1 MLYFTKLFLT
11 SIFIINVETV
21 IASEAKTGLPQ
32 LDLNTYPSLMFW
44 SIISL
49 ILGFV
54 LMKYLVTPNIKSIL
68 NSRETSIQ
76 NDLVKAKTSNQE
88 SEKIKQSI
96 IKSQE
101 DIKSKSQKI
110 ISDAILESKQSIE
123 KKEKEISEKL
133 ELKVSEAEQKIID
146 TQNTVINDVINV
158 ETVIASEAKTGLP
171 QIDLNT
177 YPSLMFWSINSLIL
191 GFVLMKYLLTPNI
204 KSILNSRETSIQNDL
219 VKAKTS
225 NQESEKIRQLI
236 IKSQEDIKSK
246 SQKIISDAIL
256 ESKQSIEKKE
266 KEISEK
272 LELKVSEAEQKIID
286 TQNTVI
292 NDVINVAEEI
302 TADVVRKFTDIK
314 YDKSNVKKAIKL
326 ASNNVLMEK

>member
-49 ILGFV
+49 IIGFA

-88 SEKIKQSI
+88 SEKIRQSI

-123 KKEKEISEKL
+123 KKEKEISAKL
-133 ELKVSEAEQKIID
+133 ELKVSEAEK
-146 TQNTVINDVINV
+146 
-158 ETVIASEAKTGLP
+158 
-171 QIDLNT
+171 
-177 YPSLMFWSINSLIL
+177 
-191 GFVLMKYLLTPNI
+191 
-204 KSILNSRETSIQNDL
+204 
-219 VKAKTS
+219 
-225 NQESEKIRQLI
+225 
-236 IKSQEDIKSK
+236 
-246 SQKIISDAIL
+246 
-256 ESKQSIEKKE
+256 
-266 KEISEK
+266 
-272 LELKVSEAEQKIID
+272 KIID

-302 TADVVRKFTDIK
+302 TADVVKKFTDIK

-326 ASNNVLMEK
+326 ASNNILMEK

>member
-49 ILGFV
+49 IIGFA

-101 DIKSKSQKI
+101 DIKLKSQKI
-110 ISDAILESKQSIE
+110 ISDAILESKHSVE
-123 KKEKEISEKL
+123 KKEKEISAKL
-133 ELKVSEAEQKIID
+133 ELKVSEAEK
-146 TQNTVINDVINV
+146 
-158 ETVIASEAKTGLP
+158 
-171 QIDLNT
+171 
-177 YPSLMFWSINSLIL
+177 
-191 GFVLMKYLLTPNI
+191 
-204 KSILNSRETSIQNDL
+204 
-219 VKAKTS
+219 
-225 NQESEKIRQLI
+225 
-236 IKSQEDIKSK
+236 
-246 SQKIISDAIL
+246 
-256 ESKQSIEKKE
+256 
-266 KEISEK
+266 
-272 LELKVSEAEQKIID
+272 KIID

-302 TADVVRKFTDIK
+302 TADVVKKFTDIK
-314 YDKSNVKKAIKL
+314 LDKSNVKKAIKL
-326 ASNNVLMEK
+326 ASNNILMEK

>member
-11 SIFIINVETV
+11 SIIIINVETV

-88 SEKIKQSI
+88 SEKIRQSI

-123 KKEKEISEKL
+123 KKEKEISAKL
-133 ELKVSEAEQKIID
+133 ELKVSEAEK
-146 TQNTVINDVINV
+146 
-158 ETVIASEAKTGLP
+158 
-171 QIDLNT
+171 
-177 YPSLMFWSINSLIL
+177 
-191 GFVLMKYLLTPNI
+191 
-204 KSILNSRETSIQNDL
+204 
-219 VKAKTS
+219 
-225 NQESEKIRQLI
+225 
-236 IKSQEDIKSK
+236 
-246 SQKIISDAIL
+246 
-256 ESKQSIEKKE
+256 
-266 KEISEK
+266 
-272 LELKVSEAEQKIID
+272 KIID

-326 ASNNVLMEK
+326 AANNVLMEK

>member
-11 SIFIINVETV
+11 SIFIIIVETV

-49 ILGFV
+49 IIGFA

-88 SEKIKQSI
+88 SEKIRQSI

-123 KKEKEISEKL
+123 KKEKEISAKL
-133 ELKVSEAEQKIID
+133 DLKVSEAEKKIID
-146 TQNTVINDVINV
+146 TQNTVI
-158 ETVIASEAKTGLP
+158 S
-171 QIDLNT
+171 
-177 YPSLMFWSINSLIL
+177 
-191 GFVLMKYLLTPNI
+191 
-204 KSILNSRETSIQNDL
+204 
-219 VKAKTS
+219 
-225 NQESEKIRQLI
+225 
-236 IKSQEDIKSK
+236 
-246 SQKIISDAIL
+246 
-256 ESKQSIEKKE
+256 
-266 KEISEK
+266 
-272 LELKVSEAEQKIID
+272 
-286 TQNTVI
+286 
-292 NDVINVAEEI
+292 DVINVAEEI
-302 TADVVRKFTDIK
+302 TADVVSKFTDIK
-314 YDKSNVKKAIKL
+314 SDKSNVKKAIKL

>member
-49 ILGFV
+49 IIGFA

-123 KKEKEISEKL
+123 KKEKEISTKL
-133 ELKVSEAEQKIID
+133 ELKVSEAEK
-146 TQNTVINDVINV
+146 
-158 ETVIASEAKTGLP
+158 
-171 QIDLNT
+171 
-177 YPSLMFWSINSLIL
+177 
-191 GFVLMKYLLTPNI
+191 
-204 KSILNSRETSIQNDL
+204 
-219 VKAKTS
+219 
-225 NQESEKIRQLI
+225 
-236 IKSQEDIKSK
+236 
-246 SQKIISDAIL
+246 
-256 ESKQSIEKKE
+256 
-266 KEISEK
+266 
-272 LELKVSEAEQKIID
+272 KIID

-302 TADVVRKFTDIK
+302 TADVVKKFTDIK

-326 ASNNVLMEK
+326 ASNNILMEK

>member
-49 ILGFV
+49 IIGFA

-88 SEKIKQSI
+88 CEKIKQSI

-123 KKEKEISEKL
+123 KKEKEISAKL
-133 ELKVSEAEQKIID
+133 ELKVSEAEK
-146 TQNTVINDVINV
+146 
-158 ETVIASEAKTGLP
+158 
-171 QIDLNT
+171 
-177 YPSLMFWSINSLIL
+177 
-191 GFVLMKYLLTPNI
+191 
-204 KSILNSRETSIQNDL
+204 
-219 VKAKTS
+219 
-225 NQESEKIRQLI
+225 
-236 IKSQEDIKSK
+236 
-246 SQKIISDAIL
+246 
-256 ESKQSIEKKE
+256 
-266 KEISEK
+266 
-272 LELKVSEAEQKIID
+272 KIID

-302 TADVVRKFTDIK
+302 TADVVKKFTNIK

-326 ASNNVLMEK
+326 ASNNILMEK

>member
-11 SIFIINVETV
+11 SVFIINVETV

-88 SEKIKQSI
+88 SEKIRQSI

-123 KKEKEISEKL
+123 KKEKEISAQL
-133 ELKVSEAEQKIID
+133 ELKVSEAEK
-146 TQNTVINDVINV
+146 
-158 ETVIASEAKTGLP
+158 
-171 QIDLNT
+171 
-177 YPSLMFWSINSLIL
+177 
-191 GFVLMKYLLTPNI
+191 
-204 KSILNSRETSIQNDL
+204 
-219 VKAKTS
+219 
-225 NQESEKIRQLI
+225 
-236 IKSQEDIKSK
+236 
-246 SQKIISDAIL
+246 
-256 ESKQSIEKKE
+256 
-266 KEISEK
+266 
-272 LELKVSEAEQKIID
+272 KIID

-326 ASNNVLMEK
+326 ASKNILMEK

>member
-123 KKEKEISEKL
+123 KKEKEISAKL
-133 ELKVSEAEQKIID
+133 ELKVSEAEKKIID
-146 TQNTVINDVINV
+146 TQNTVVNDI
-158 ETVIASEAKTGLP
+158 
-171 QIDLNT
+171 
-177 YPSLMFWSINSLIL
+177 
-191 GFVLMKYLLTPNI
+191 
-204 KSILNSRETSIQNDL
+204 
-219 VKAKTS
+219 
-225 NQESEKIRQLI
+225 
-236 IKSQEDIKSK
+236 
-246 SQKIISDAIL
+246 
-256 ESKQSIEKKE
+256 
-266 KEISEK
+266 
-272 LELKVSEAEQKIID
+272 
-286 TQNTVI
+286 
-292 NDVINVAEEI
+292 INVAEEI
-302 TADVVRKFTDIK
+302 TADVVKKFTDIK
-314 YDKSNVKKAIKL
+314 YDKSNIKKAIKL
-326 ASNNVLMEK
+326 ASNNILMEK

>member
-11 SIFIINVETV
+11 SMFIINVETV

-49 ILGFV
+49 ILGFA
-54 LMKYLVTPNIKSIL
+54 LMKFLVTPNIKSIL

-110 ISDAILESKQSIE
+110 ITDAILESKQSIE
-123 KKEKEISEKL
+123 KKEKEISTKL
-133 ELKVSEAEQKIID
+133 ELKISEAEK
-146 TQNTVINDVINV
+146 
-158 ETVIASEAKTGLP
+158 
-171 QIDLNT
+171 
-177 YPSLMFWSINSLIL
+177 
-191 GFVLMKYLLTPNI
+191 
-204 KSILNSRETSIQNDL
+204 
-219 VKAKTS
+219 
-225 NQESEKIRQLI
+225 
-236 IKSQEDIKSK
+236 
-246 SQKIISDAIL
+246 
-256 ESKQSIEKKE
+256 
-266 KEISEK
+266 
-272 LELKVSEAEQKIID
+272 KIID

-302 TADVVRKFTDIK
+302 TADVVKKFTDIK

-326 ASNNVLMEK
+326 ASNNILMEK

>member
-88 SEKIKQSI
+88 SEKIRQS
-96 IKSQE
+96 
-101 DIKSKSQKI
+101 
-110 ISDAILESKQSIE
+110 
-123 KKEKEISEKL
+123 
-133 ELKVSEAEQKIID
+133 
-146 TQNTVINDVINV
+146 
-158 ETVIASEAKTGLP
+158 
-171 QIDLNT
+171 
-177 YPSLMFWSINSLIL
+177 
-191 GFVLMKYLLTPNI
+191 
-204 KSILNSRETSIQNDL
+204 
-219 VKAKTS
+219 
-225 NQESEKIRQLI
+225 I

>member
-1 MLYFTKLFLT
+1 MLYITKLFLT

-49 ILGFV
+49 IIGFI
-54 LMKYLVTPNIKSIL
+54 LMKYFVTPNIKSIL
-68 NSRETSIQ
+68 NSRETNIQ

-88 SEKIKQSI
+88 AEKIKQTI
-96 IKSQE
+96 MKSQE

-123 KKEKEISEKL
+123 KKEKEISAKL
-133 ELKVSEAEQKIID
+133 ELKVSEAEK
-146 TQNTVINDVINV
+146 
-158 ETVIASEAKTGLP
+158 
-171 QIDLNT
+171 
-177 YPSLMFWSINSLIL
+177 
-191 GFVLMKYLLTPNI
+191 
-204 KSILNSRETSIQNDL
+204 
-219 VKAKTS
+219 
-225 NQESEKIRQLI
+225 
-236 IKSQEDIKSK
+236 
-246 SQKIISDAIL
+246 
-256 ESKQSIEKKE
+256 
-266 KEISEK
+266 
-272 LELKVSEAEQKIID
+272 KIID

-302 TADVVRKFTDIK
+302 TADVVKKFTDIK

-326 ASNNVLMEK
+326 ASNNILMEK

>member
-49 ILGFV
+49 IIGFV

-123 KKEKEISEKL
+123 KKEKEISAKL
-133 ELKVSEAEQKIID
+133 ELKVSEAEK
-146 TQNTVINDVINV
+146 
-158 ETVIASEAKTGLP
+158 
-171 QIDLNT
+171 
-177 YPSLMFWSINSLIL
+177 
-191 GFVLMKYLLTPNI
+191 
-204 KSILNSRETSIQNDL
+204 
-219 VKAKTS
+219 
-225 NQESEKIRQLI
+225 
-236 IKSQEDIKSK
+236 
-246 SQKIISDAIL
+246 
-256 ESKQSIEKKE
+256 
-266 KEISEK
+266 
-272 LELKVSEAEQKIID
+272 KIID

-302 TADVVRKFTDIK
+302 TADVVKKFTDIK

>member
-11 SIFIINVETV
+11 SIFIVNVETV

-88 SEKIKQSI
+88 SEKIRQSI

-123 KKEKEISEKL
+123 KKEKEISAKL
-133 ELKVSEAEQKIID
+133 ELKVSEAEK
-146 TQNTVINDVINV
+146 
-158 ETVIASEAKTGLP
+158 
-171 QIDLNT
+171 
-177 YPSLMFWSINSLIL
+177 
-191 GFVLMKYLLTPNI
+191 
-204 KSILNSRETSIQNDL
+204 
-219 VKAKTS
+219 
-225 NQESEKIRQLI
+225 
-236 IKSQEDIKSK
+236 
-246 SQKIISDAIL
+246 
-256 ESKQSIEKKE
+256 
-266 KEISEK
+266 
-272 LELKVSEAEQKIID
+272 KIID

-326 ASNNVLMEK
+326 AANNVLMEK

>member
-49 ILGFV
+49 IIGFA

-88 SEKIKQSI
+88 SDKIKQSI

-110 ISDAILESKQSIE
+110 ISDAILESKQSME
-123 KKEKEISEKL
+123 KKEKEISAKL
-133 ELKVSEAEQKIID
+133 ELKVSEAEK
-146 TQNTVINDVINV
+146 
-158 ETVIASEAKTGLP
+158 
-171 QIDLNT
+171 
-177 YPSLMFWSINSLIL
+177 
-191 GFVLMKYLLTPNI
+191 
-204 KSILNSRETSIQNDL
+204 
-219 VKAKTS
+219 
-225 NQESEKIRQLI
+225 
-236 IKSQEDIKSK
+236 
-246 SQKIISDAIL
+246 
-256 ESKQSIEKKE
+256 
-266 KEISEK
+266 
-272 LELKVSEAEQKIID
+272 KIID

-302 TADVVRKFTDIK
+302 TADVVKKFTDIK

-326 ASNNVLMEK
+326 ASNNILMEK

>member
-11 SIFIINVETV
+11 TIFIINVETV
-21 IASEAKTGLPQ
+21 FASEAKTGLPQ

-49 ILGFV
+49 IIGFA

-88 SEKIKQSI
+88 SEKIRQSI

-123 KKEKEISEKL
+123 KKEKEISAKL
-133 ELKVSEAEQKIID
+133 ELKVSEAEK
-146 TQNTVINDVINV
+146 
-158 ETVIASEAKTGLP
+158 
-171 QIDLNT
+171 
-177 YPSLMFWSINSLIL
+177 
-191 GFVLMKYLLTPNI
+191 
-204 KSILNSRETSIQNDL
+204 
-219 VKAKTS
+219 
-225 NQESEKIRQLI
+225 
-236 IKSQEDIKSK
+236 
-246 SQKIISDAIL
+246 
-256 ESKQSIEKKE
+256 
-266 KEISEK
+266 
-272 LELKVSEAEQKIID
+272 KIID

-326 ASNNVLMEK
+326 AANNVLMEK